1 MNKLFTLLLIISSGC
16 GLVQVRSSKEM
27 NSMLEKQKASLP
39 QFKQESSKNWKYG
52 TQIDPMDNSV
62 TYMAVSHSKN
72 KVNLSFP
79 YHGGTQAK
87 IGLVKYSNGHRVASI
102 EVTKGQISF
111 NHIAIGRLEEMRVKF
126 GNDNLES
133 YEIKIPQN
141 TKNDYLVIYNQD
153 RFIRNLNQYKTAKIQ
168 LRFFRDG
175 LKTFEFATDELQS
188 FFLE

>member
-1 MNKLFTLLLIISSGC
+1 
-16 GLVQVRSSKEM
+16 
-27 NSMLEKQKASLP
+27 
-39 QFKQESSKNWKYG
+39 
-52 TQIDPMDNSV
+52 MDNSI
-62 TYMAVSHSKN
+62 TYMAVTHSKN

-87 IGLVKYSNGHRVASI
+87 IGLVKYDNGQRVVSI
-102 EVTKGQISF
+102 EVTKGQLSF

-126 GNDNLES
+126 GNDILES

-141 TKNDYLVIYNQD
+141 TKNDYLVIHNKD
-153 RFIRNLNQYKTAKIQ
+153 HFIRNLSQHKTAKIQ

-175 LKTFEFATDELQS
+175 LKTFDFDTDGLQS